1 MAENVSIAAKVAA
14 KVKSLGASAVEEAAI
29 NIMADRTL
37 KKRTDAVV
45 TVVDKIDSS
54 ERELRKLVADQ
65 VNYDGEGKKTS
76 ETFSK
81 AVVESRAKI
90 NQQLAKLRKALDKAL
105 PAADGADPDFSDVL
119 NLANEKGG

>member
-1 MAENVSIAAKVAA
+1 MENVSIAAKVAA
-14 KVKSLGASAVEEAAI
+14 RVKSLGAPAVEEAAI

-45 TVVDKIDSS
+45 TVVDKIDSG

-65 VNYDGEGKKTS
+65 VTYDETGKKTG
-76 ETFSK
+76 ETYSK
-81 AVVESRAKI
+81 TVVEARGKVT
-90 NQQLAKLRKALDKAL
+90 QLLGKLRKALDKAL
-105 PAADGADPDFSDVL
+105 PSDDSDPDFSDVL

>member
-105 PAADGADPDFSDVL
+105 PADGADPDFSDVL